1 MAVMVE
7 KRFGR
12 QALIST
18 MLDPRQL
25 LVLYNRAAAEQNA
38 KSQDKLPLWSE
49 EVLKQVQANAD

>member
-1 MAVMVE
+1 M
-7 KRFGR
+7 GG

-18 MLDPRQL
+18 MLDLRQL